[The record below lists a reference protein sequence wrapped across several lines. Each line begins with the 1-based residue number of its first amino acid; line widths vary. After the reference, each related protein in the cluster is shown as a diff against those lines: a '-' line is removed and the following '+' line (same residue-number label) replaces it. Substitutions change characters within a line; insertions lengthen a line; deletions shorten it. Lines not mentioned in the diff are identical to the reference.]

1 MSKKDKQRSTI
12 SGAAAWQTMHTGI
25 RKSKDYYKKDSSGWG
40 KIFGEVDIVSTDLE
54 TAKVE
59 TEGEK
64 KSYFARFL
72 SPMSGIVQAVQTEIK
87 QDQRYELGFDV
98 ATNSRAG
105 VLAATVTFFND
116 AKKPVGLPSSTG
128 VKLSTLEPDSYSPV
142 SFVTRPAPEGAVS
155 AQLTFTVFGA
165 EYQKVVDLDK
175 VALKEI
181 S

>member
-1 MSKKDKQRSTI
+1 MSKKGKQQHNIT
-12 SGAAAWQTMHTGI
+12 GPAAWQTMSAGV
-25 RKSKDYYKKDSSGWG
+25 RKSKEYYKKDKAGWG
-40 KIFGEVDIVSTDLE
+40 KIFGEVDIVSTDNE
-54 TAKVE
+54 ESQVE
-59 TEGEK
+59 TEGVK
-64 KSYFARFL
+64 KNYFARFL
-72 SPMSGIVQAVQTEIK
+72 SPMSGIVQAVQTQIK
-87 QDQRYELGFDV
+87 PEQRYEVGFDV
-98 ATNSRAG
+98 ATSSRAG
-105 VLAATVTFFND
+105 VLATTVTFFND